1 MTEAEYYDWVKAG
14 CADEESFLQEYMCI
28 AADDD
33 AAFLEYD
40 LIAAAEYQGDSD
52 WTQCEGGE
60 LFGGVDIGRKQDL
73 TVLWV
78 LERLGDVLYTRHIEC
93 GSEERRVGKEWVSS
107 CRSRWVTD
115 H

>member
-1 MTEAEYYDWVKAG
+1 
-14 CADEESFLQEYMCI
+14 MCI

-60 LFGGVDIGRKQDL
+60 LFGGVDIGRKKDL
-73 TVLWV
+73 TVMWV

-93 GSEERRVGKEWVSS
+93 LQNMSKADQEAVILPWLESCSRPFMVAAGLGIGNSEWARVGE
-107 CRSRWVTD
+107 
-115 H
+115 

>member
-1 MTEAEYYDWVKAG
+1 
-14 CADEESFLQEYMCI
+14 MCI

-60 LFGGVDIGRKQDL
+60 LFGGVDIGRTKDL

-93 GSEERRVGKEWVSS
+93 LQNMSKADQKAVKTGRAS
-107 CRSRWVTD
+107 CRENGDKAVYILLVTVD
-115 H
+115 I

>member
-60 LFGGVDIGRKQDL
+60 LFGGVDIGRTKDL
-73 TVLWV
+73 PVLWV
-78 LERLGDVLYTRHIEC
+78 LAR
-93 GSEERRVGKEWVSS
+93 SEERRVGQECVRT
-107 CRSRWVTD
+107 CRYRWSPYTTTNNKTN
-115 H
+115 